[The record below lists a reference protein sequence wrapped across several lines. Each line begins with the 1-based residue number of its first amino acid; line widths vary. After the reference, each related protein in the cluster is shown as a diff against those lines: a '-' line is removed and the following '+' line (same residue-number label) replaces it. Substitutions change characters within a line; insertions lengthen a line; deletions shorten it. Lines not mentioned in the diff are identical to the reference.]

1 MKKILWLIP
10 ALGALSCASVG
21 ADDKLMK
28 PYPAPASGYQRLVIE
43 LAPQSSEDQF
53 KIEILA
59 GKTLPV
65 DCNRVVLGGELNEKV
80 AEGWGYTYYVLE
92 KVAPPASTKMACPP
106 DEQPKQTFVAV
117 RSQQA
122 LVRYNSKLPLVV
134 YVPEDFEVRYRVWQ
148 AGDTRSDARRR

>member
-21 ADDKLMK
+21 ADDKQMK
-28 PYPAPASGYQRLVIE
+28 PYPAPAAGYQRFAIE
-43 LAPQSSEDQF
+43 LAPQSNEDRF

-59 GKTLPV
+59 GKILPV
-65 DCNRVVLGGELNEKV
+65 DCNKVVLGGELSEKV

-92 KVAPPASTKMACPP
+92 KVGPPASTKMVCPP
-106 DEQPKQTFVAV
+106 GDSPKPTFVPV

-134 YVPEDFEVRYRVWQ
+134 YVPDGFEVRYRIWQ
-148 AGDTRSDARRR
+148 AGDERADARRR

>member
-10 ALGALSCASVG
+10 TLGALSCASVG
-21 ADDKLMK
+21 ADDKRMK
-28 PYPAPASGYQRLVIE
+28 PYPAPAAGYQRLVIE
-43 LAPQSSEDQF
+43 LTPQANEERF

-59 GKTLPV
+59 GKILPV

-92 KVAPPASTKMACPP
+92 NVGPPASTKMACPP
-106 DEQPKQTFVAV
+106 GEQPQSTFVPV

-134 YVPEDFEVRYRVWQ
+134 YVPEDFELRYRVWQ
-148 AGDTRSDARRR
+148 AGDERADAHRR

>member
-28 PYPAPASGYQRLVIE
+28 PYPAPAAGYQRFVVE
-43 LAPQSSEDQF
+43 LAPQTSEDRF

-65 DCNRVVLGGELNEKV
+65 DCNRVVLGVHYEIDSIVGQLLGETLGRYMAGLCTGAV
-80 AEGWGYTYYVLE
+80 VLGC
-92 KVAPPASTKMACPP
+92 AS
-106 DEQPKQTFVAV
+106 
-117 RSQQA
+117 
-122 LVRYNSKLPLVV
+122 
-134 YVPEDFEVRYRVWQ
+134 
-148 AGDTRSDARRR
+148 